1 MTKLTHRF
9 TARLVL
15 EADTALFVGSGES
28 SLLKD
33 ALVVTDANGWPIV
46 PGTSITGVLRNSLS
60 KVLDGKVLNDIFGF
74 QKSDEGSGSRL
85 LVSHGHMMLT
95 ESKVA
100 EGLMA
105 EDYAAILAKFEDLPS
120 RQRVRISS
128 QGAAVKG
135 GLFDNEVVYK
145 GTRFMVELELK
156 GTKEDKSHW
165 DNIIKAISN
174 PLFRIGSGTRN
185 GYGSMKVIAQKSFQ
199 RVYDLTNKDE
209 LDKYLNHPAYFNTP
223 VSESSSLASDTSNEK
238 GSITYTLELKPDD
251 FFIFSEGYGD
261 QDVHNKPVTEEVL
274 IYNDSGF
281 TFEKY
286 TLIPGSSMKGAIAH
300 RTAFHYNKLKGR
312 FADELI
318 PNITYKVAENL
329 YSGSGNKAVNEL
341 FGLGNGFDWEED
353 TNEAIKNGYNY
364 YENYGDAHRGH
375 VIIDDIYL
383 NEDEVDNEKIFNHV
397 AIDRFTGGAMDTAL
411 FSEKVSHLKE
421 GKESITLK
429 IHLDNPNLDAMC
441 VQALENALLDITKGL
456 LPLGGMTTK
465 GFGMFT
471 GSLTKSAPNNQNE
484 VITKYHQ
491 KESKQ

>member
-9 TARLVL
+9 TARIVL
-15 EADTALFVGSGES
+15 ETNTALFVGSGES

-33 ALVVTDANGWPIV
+33 ALVVTDANGWPII
-46 PGTSITGVLRNSLS
+46 PGTSITGVLRHSLNNI
-60 KVLDGKVLNDIFGF
+60 LDDDTLNDLFGF
-74 QKSDEGSGSRL
+74 QNNSKGSGSRL
-85 LVSHGHMMLT
+85 LVSHGHMILS

-120 RQRVRISS
+120 RQHVRISS

-156 GTKEDKSHW
+156 GSKADQDHW
-165 DNIIKAISN
+165 DKIIKAISN

-185 GYGSMKVIAQKSFQ
+185 GYGSMKVIAQKSIQ

-209 LDKYLNHPAYFNTP
+209 LDKYLNHPASFNTS
-223 VSESSSLASDTSNEK
+223 VSESSALALDMSNEK

-261 QDVHNKPVTEEVL
+261 QDVDNKPVTEELL

-286 TLIPGSSMKGAIAH
+286 TLIPGSSLKGAIAH

-329 YSGSGNKAVNEL
+329 YSGSGNKAINVL
-341 FGLGNGFDWEED
+341 FGLGNGFEWEEG
-353 TNEAIKNGYNY
+353 TQKTIKIGFND
-364 YENYGDAHRGH
+364 YEHYGDAHRGH

-383 NEDEVDNEKIFNHV
+383 GEDEVDNEKIFNHV

-421 GKESITLK
+421 GKEDIT
-429 IHLDNPNLDAMC
+429 INVYLDNPNLDELC
-441 VQALENALLDITKGL
+441 VQALENSLLDITKGL

-471 GSLTKSAPNNQNE
+471 GSLSKSTSETQNE
-484 VITKYHQ
+484 KITKYHP
-491 KESKQ
+491 KETKQ